1 VTQKHSEHFN
11 GLSLAELS
19 VIATEHQLQHAP
31 HGGYIAKH
39 DQAVRAT
46 VGSSACLPVVLSD
59 RRKAHVPPN
68 PNPTRGW

>member
-1 VTQKHSEHFN
+1 MTQKHSEHFN

-39 DQAVRAT
+39 EQAVSAT
-46 VGSSACLPVVLSD
+46 VG
-59 RRKAHVPPN
+59 R
-68 PNPTRGW
+68 